1 MAKLENRALGSRS
14 CVDWQLKE
22 EKAGV
27 FVNFG
32 NSALLVGRANIWAM
46 IVISELLVTVL
57 PTAQVCVVMIEV
69 Y

>member
-1 MAKLENRALGSRS
+1 M
-14 CVDWQLKE
+14 DWQLKE

-57 PTAQVCVVMIEV
+57 PTAQVCVVVIEV